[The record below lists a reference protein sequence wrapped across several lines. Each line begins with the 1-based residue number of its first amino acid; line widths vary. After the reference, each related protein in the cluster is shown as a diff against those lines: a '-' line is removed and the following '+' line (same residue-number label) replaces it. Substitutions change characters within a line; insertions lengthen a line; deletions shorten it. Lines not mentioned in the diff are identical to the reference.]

1 MSGNIERRLAA
12 MEARTGVGCAQRL
25 LVKHRPDGLNA
36 AARAAWEAAD
46 ADPPA
51 DLVVVIRHI
60 TAPWP
65 PRDAA
70 EAQEC
75 LTQGLCADRL
85 ELSRRVLAMPAYAEQ
100 QAVLAGLHVA

>member
-1 MSGNIERRLAA
+1 MSGNLDRRLAA
-12 MEARTGVGCAQRL
+12 VEARTGVGCAQRL
-25 LVKHRPDGLNA
+25 QVRHRPDSLDA
-36 AARAAWEAAD
+36 ASRAAWEAAD
-46 ADPPA
+46 SYPPA

-65 PRDAA
+65 PRDAS
-70 EAQEC
+70 EAQGC

-100 QAVLAGLHVA
+100 QGVLAGLHAA